1 MGARCYSIFTV
12 YCHQCGTKIGE
23 DGRFCSN
30 CGASLAADGGTADA
44 LLGRSVGGAYTL
56 QELVGVGGMGRV
68 YRAEQQVLGRTVA
81 VKVIHP
87 HLLGDEQTVA
97 RFYNEARA
105 ASRLNH
111 PNSVGV
117 IDFGRTDDGI
127 LYLVMEYLRG
137 KDLAMV
143 MHEEG
148 PLPFPR
154 IGDILADVLA
164 ALGEAHALGVVH
176 RDLKPEN
183 VLLKRL
189 RSGKDLVKVVDFGLA
204 TLLGGGSGT
213 NITSPGLVCGTP
225 DYMSPEQGR
234 GDGVD
239 GRGDLYSLGVVLFE
253 LLTERLPYEDETPT
267 KVVLR
272 HINDPVPDPREVA
285 PQRQIPDELAELTMH
300 ALAKKPQDRF
310 ANAEAFEAEL
320 RRVVEGLKAPRTAE
334 TSCAACGATNPSS
347 MRFCGT
353 CGNKLTAVYT
363 MPPGEPKSAPP
374 RLSHFPSS
382 DRRHPFV
389 GREGE
394 LAMLGQAR
402 DDAFGRPVFV
412 HIGGEPGA
420 GKTRLVD
427 AFAER
432 AAARGDLVVGAGPH
446 PSRAP
451 VPYHPIGLLLGFLL
465 EVDPDEL
472 GRLAASEGVFG
483 EPLTR
488 AGVAEVA
495 DPAGLQSLV
504 DGGRTGAVA
513 AALATA
519 VRVAMKRSDEGRVVL
534 VVDEVGRIDGL
545 SQGVLRELAR
555 QLSDESVLVITTGIS
570 PLPGMPARLLPLSG
584 LQGEAAASFLS
595 VGASAGGTGTFP
607 IARPMLP
614 LYLEQLQIL
623 GSSAEGG
630 VGGDEERA
638 PRLADA
644 VAQRIDRLDF
654 AARRVLQAASV
665 LGYSCP
671 TDWLRELVPDRN
683 LGPLQALEAQDL
695 LEVDGDEVR
704 CWHPF
709 IRDLVESSIPASARR
724 ALHEKALQIAT
735 RRKAPLEVRA
745 EHAYRTGETFGALM
759 LLERMGD
766 LALHRGDPAAAVL
779 AFRRAVELARRESLE
794 SGDTGLDEALVTF
807 SRKLGEALER
817 GGDVVGA
824 DGVLRE
830 ALDLGAGDP
839 SASSVMWLALG
850 RVAGQR
856 ERPREAL
863 RLLGRAL
870 ELSETA
876 NDVTGAAEVQVAIA
890 GIKRLEGDGQG
901 ALAALRKAIELLDG
915 AEAAPLLRARILVS
929 YGGLLL
935 AEGNPALARNPLEEG
950 RAAAEDAGAPA
961 IVAEATGALGRLAEL
976 SGESLEA
983 AARYREAARLAAEAG
998 DADSQAR
1005 WRRAAAALDPQ
1016 QQTA

>member
-1 MGARCYSIFTV
+1 VPS
-12 YCHQCGTKIGE
+12 
-23 DGRFCSN
+23 
-30 CGASLAADGGTADA
+30 GGGNDP
-44 LLGRSVGGAYTL
+44 LIGRSVGGAYTL

-127 LYLVMEYLRG
+127 LYLVMEFLRG
-137 KDLAMV
+137 KDLAIV

-148 PLPFPR
+148 PLPFLR
-154 IGDILADVLA
+154 IGDILADALA

-204 TLLGGGSGT
+204 TLLGGGTGT
-213 NITSPGLVCGTP
+213 HITTPGLVCGTP

-285 PQRQIPDELAELTMH
+285 PQRHIPEELAELCMR
-300 ALAKKPQDRF
+300 ALAKRPDDRF
-310 ANAEAFEAEL
+310 PNAETFEVAL
-320 RRVVEGLKAPRTAE
+320 RQIVDGLKAPRTAE
-334 TSCAACGATNPSS
+334 IACPACGATNPSS
-347 MRFCGT
+347 MRFCGS
-353 CGNKLTAVYT
+353 CGSKLTAVYT
-363 MPPGEPKSAPP
+363 MPPGAPKSTPP
-374 RLSHFPSS
+374 RLSNFPSS
-382 DRRHPFV
+382 DRRHPLV
-389 GREGE
+389 GRDRE
-394 LAMLGQAR
+394 LAVLAEAR
-402 DDAFGRPVFV
+402 DEAFGRPVFV
-412 HIGGEPGA
+412 HVGGEAGV

-432 AAARGDLVVGAGPH
+432 AARSGDLVVGVGPH

-451 VPYHPIGLLLGFLL
+451 VPYHPIALLLGFLL
-465 EVDPDEL
+465 EVDPGEL

-495 DPAGLQSLV
+495 HPIGLVGVEPGS
-504 DGGRTGAVA
+504 RAGAVA
-513 AALATA
+513 AAVATA
-519 VRVAMKRSDEGRVVL
+519 IRVAMKRSEGGRVVL

-545 SQGVLRELAR
+545 SQRVLRQLAR
-555 QLSDESVLVITTGIS
+555 QLSDESVLVVTTGAQG
-570 PLPGMPARLLPLSG
+570 LPGLPARILG
-584 LQGEAAASFLS
+584 LEGLDGEAAASFLS
-595 VGASAGGTGTFP
+595 VGAAAGSGGTGTFP
-607 IARPMLP
+607 VAQRLLP
-614 LYLEQLQIL
+614 LYLEQLQVL
-623 GSSAEGG
+623 GSGVEPSA
-630 VGGDEERA
+630 GGDESLP

-644 VAQRIDRLDF
+644 LAQRIERLDL

-665 LGYSCP
+665 LGDSCP

-683 LGPLQALEAQDL
+683 LAPLQALEAQEL

-724 ALHEKALQIAT
+724 ALHEKALQVAT
-735 RRKAPLEVRA
+735 RREAPLEVRA

-759 LLERMGD
+759 ILERMGD
-766 LALHRGDPAAAVL
+766 LALRRGDPASAVL
-779 AFRRAVELARRESLE
+779 AFRRAVELARRETLV
-794 SGDTGLDEALVTF
+794 SGDTGLDEALLTF
-807 SRKLGEALER
+807 SRKLGDALER

-830 ALDLGAGDP
+830 ALDLGDPDP
-839 SASSVMWLALG
+839 SASSAMWLALG

-856 ERPREAL
+856 QRPREAL
-863 RLLGRAL
+863 RLLGQAL
-870 ELSETA
+870 ELAEGA
-876 NDVTGAAEVQVAIA
+876 NDVAGAAEVHVALA
-890 GIKRLEGDGQG
+890 RLRRLEGDGEA
-901 ALAALRKAIELLDG
+901 ALSSLRKAAELLDG
-915 AEAAPLLRARILVS
+915 AEAAPLLRARTLIA
-929 YGGLLL
+929 YGELLL
-935 AEGNPALARNPLEEG
+935 VEGSPQVARAPL
-950 RAAAEDAGAPA
+950 EDAGAAAEEAGAPA
-961 IVAEATGALGRLAEL
+961 VVAEATGSLGRLAEMDGQL
-976 SGESLEA
+976 AEA
-983 AARYREAARLAAEAG
+983 ATRYREAARCAAEAG
-998 DADSQAR
+998 DADSHAR
-1005 WRRAAAALDPQ
+1005 WRRAAAALEPVAAA
-1016 QQTA
+1016 TGT